1 MLRSNPQDLMNTI
14 MSSNDMMKNPMFKNG
29 MDMYQK
35 GDTEGLTKLVN
46 NLAKQRGTSV
56 EEMRKQLEF
65 RLKHLQGF
73 KYILG
78 GNLYV

>member
-1 MLRSNPQDLMNTI
+1 MMNPLMLVRMLRSNPQDLMNTI

-56 EEMRKQLEF
+56 EEMRKQL
-65 RLKHLQGF
+65 G
-73 KYILG
+73 I
-78 GNLYV
+78 